1 MHEKIIMQKSKLKI
15 GKQNRFALFIFHFS
29 IFNGAKR
36 QGFTLIELTVVVF
49 LIGVMLAVSIPRF
62 RYSLITDSLK
72 STTRRIVGLVKGL
85 RNEAIREQKIYLLHF
100 DIGSNQI
107 WIDSDTITEE
117 EREMAQKKAFHLP
130 PGVQI
135 LDVWTK
141 RKGKRVDGNIVI
153 QFSKKGYIEQTV
165 IHLGA
170 EDGREFTLF
179 LSPFLGKIKSYDK
192 YVDIGI
198 L

>member
-1 MHEKIIMQKSKLKI
+1 MNQTNTTK
-15 GKQNRFALFIFHFS
+15 
-29 IFNGAKR
+29 
-36 QGFTLIELTVVVF
+36 GFTLIELTVVVF

-117 EREMAQKKAFHLP
+117 EREMAQEKAFHLP

-141 RKGKRVDGNIVI
+141 RKGKRVDGDIVI
-153 QFSKKGYIEQTV
+153 RFSKKGYIEQTV